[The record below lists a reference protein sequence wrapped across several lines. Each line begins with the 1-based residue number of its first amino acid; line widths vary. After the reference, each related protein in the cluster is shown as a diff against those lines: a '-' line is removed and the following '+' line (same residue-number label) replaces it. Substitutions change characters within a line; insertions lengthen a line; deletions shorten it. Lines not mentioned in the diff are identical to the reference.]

1 MNIPVITVTELNR
14 YVKTMFDTELM
25 MQSIL
30 VSGEIS
36 NLSVHAKTG
45 HMYFSLKDE
54 NAALKAVM
62 FSSAA
67 SYLNFRPEN
76 GMKVLALGRVGVFE
90 RDGVYQLYVNKMQ
103 PDGAGALAVAFEQLK
118 KKLASEGL
126 FDESRKKQL
135 PRFPRTIGVITS
147 PTGAAVRDI
156 FSVIKRRFPV
166 CTVVFK
172 GVSVQGA
179 KAPEEIINAIEEF
192 DRKKCADVLIVAR
205 GGGSAEDL
213 WCFNDERLARAIADC
228 SIPVV
233 SGVGHETDFTIC
245 DFVSDLRAPTPSAAA
260 EIVTPD
266 IDAMRMDVAALTE
279 SLFDTIKNKTEFERH
294 RLELLLS
301 HRSFA
306 SAESFFEGEKNSLEK
321 LRTSL
326 FSLTEKNFSSRRLL
340 LDTNISKLDGLN
352 PLSVLTRGFA
362 AVSVNGKIA
371 DSVHSLSVGQN
382 ISIRFSD
389 GTAEASII
397 KCD

>member
-67 SYLNFRPEN
+67 SYLNFHPEN

-213 WCFNDERLARAIADC
+213 WCFNDERLARAIANC

-266 IDAMRMDVAALTE
+266 IDAMRMDVATLTE
-279 SLFDTIKNKTEFERH
+279 SLFDTIKNKTESERH

-321 LRTSL
+321 LRTLL

-389 GTAEASII
+389 GTAEASIT